1 MSMDKSFMLFPNLPT
16 ELRLKTWRLTLPLF
30 PRVLEAKPYKPWS
43 ITTQRSRTPK
53 WTITPTTNTTL
64 LSINQESRN
73 ELKKFYS
80 APFNPDNVF
89 PSYGSKIDFRLHCR
103 VGPDTEPYSDIAGL
117 RFNYEFDTLF
127 LDITDLCYLWPR
139 IYTFSTLLESVF
151 GDSYPEAQQKL
162 RSLAGSEDFWDTIVL
177 QENELEENVL
187 ENFVSMKENIV
198 VFAQN
203 ILSRDDILVRFEDV
217 EEIEWAGQARLYLDQ
232 FPRVEG
238 VLVKSCRGIGKKE
251 LRLLEVTNKWN
262 FRSFGQVGGS
272 SPASSGV

>member
-1 MSMDKSFMLFPNLPT
+1 
-16 ELRLKTWRLTLPLF
+16 
-30 PRVLEAKPYKPWS
+30 
-43 ITTQRSRTPK
+43 
-53 WTITPTTNTTL
+53 
-64 LSINQESRN
+64 
-73 ELKKFYS
+73 
-80 APFNPDNVF
+80 
-89 PSYGSKIDFRLHCR
+89 
-103 VGPDTEPYSDIAGL
+103 
-117 RFNYEFDTLF
+117 LF

-187 ENFVSMKENIV
+187 ESFVSMEENIV
-198 VFAQN
+198 VFEQS
-203 ILSRDDILVRFEDV
+203 LLGRDDILVKFEDV
-217 EEIEWAGQARLYLDQ
+217 EEIECAGQERLYLDQ

-238 VLVKSCRGIGKKE
+238 VSVKSCRSIGKKE

>member
-30 PRVLEAKPYKPWS
+30 PRVFEAKPHKPWS
-43 ITTQRSRTPK
+43 TTTQRSRTPK

-73 ELKKFYS
+73 ELKKYYS

-103 VGPDTEPYSDIAGL
+103 VGPDRKPYSEIAGL

-187 ENFVSMKENIV
+187 ESFVSMEENIV
-198 VFAQN
+198 VFEQN
-203 ILSRDDILVRFEDV
+203 ILSRDDILVRFEYV
-217 EEIEWAGQARLYLDQ
+217 EEIGWAGQARLYLDQ

-238 VLVKSCRGIGKKE
+238 VLVKPCRCIGKKE

-262 FRSFGQVGGS
+262 IRSFGQVGENR
-272 SPASSGV
+272 PASSGI

>member
-30 PRVLEAKPYKPWS
+30 PRVLEAKPHKPWS
-43 ITTQRSRTPK
+43 TTTQRSRTPK

-103 VGPDTEPYSDIAGL
+103 VGPDRKPYSEIAGL

-187 ENFVSMKENIV
+187 ESFVSMEENIV
-198 VFAQN
+198 VFEQN
-203 ILSRDDILVRFEDV
+203 ILSRDDILVRFEYV

-232 FPRVEG
+232 FPRVKG
-238 VLVKSCRGIGKKE
+238 VLVKPCRCIGKKE

-262 FRSFGQVGGS
+262 IRSFGQVRENR
-272 SPASSGV
+272 PASSGI